1 MFSEKSSDFVVNLTK
16 FQIMEAKDR
25 LEQVIRYIKCRHNI
39 NQDDIIVS
47 LGYKKGS
54 THLSDMLSGRKEI
67 SEKFSEKLKQV
78 YKVNPEYISSGV
90 GDMFLSDQP
99 AKGDPS
105 QGNMMV
111 NGNVSGNGNHIS
123 HNDSDNI
130 AGMIELQKGYQE
142 LLKKSQQQIDRLIGI
157 IEKGGKD
164 ES

>member
-1 MFSEKSSDFVVNLTK
+1 
-16 FQIMEAKDR
+16 MEPKDR
-25 LEQVIRYIKCRHNI
+25 LEQVIRYIKCQYDI
-39 NQDDIIVS
+39 TQDEIIVS

-54 THLSDMLSGRKEI
+54 THLSDLISGKSEI
-67 SEKFSEKLKQV
+67 SEKFSDKLKQV
-78 YKVNPEYISSGV
+78 YKVNPEYIKSGV

-99 AKGDPS
+99 GRGDPS
-105 QGNMMV
+105 HGNMMV

-123 HNDSDNI
+123 NNDSDNI
-130 AGMIELQKGYQE
+130 AGMIELQKGYQD

>member
-1 MFSEKSSDFVVNLTK
+1 
-16 FQIMEAKDR
+16 MEPKDR
-25 LEQVIRYIKCRHNI
+25 LEQVIRYIKCQHDI
-39 NQDDIIVS
+39 TQDDIIVS

-54 THLSDMLSGRKEI
+54 THLSDLISGKSEI
-67 SEKFSEKLKQV
+67 SEKFLEKLKQV
-78 YKVNPEYISSGV
+78 YKVNPDYISSEM

-99 AKGDPS
+99 GKSDPA

-130 AGMIELQKGYQE
+130 AGMIELQKGYQD

-157 IEKGGKD
+157 IEKGGGQA
-164 ES
+164 